1 MEVHV
6 SVSGRTDLAAQIY
19 RQLHAAILDGRLRP
33 GERMPPSRELASRIR
48 VSRNTVAAA
57 YERLTAEGFLE
68 GRVGAGTYVC
78 GAHVAK
84 ATRARRAPVGSIEPR
99 ALWRD
104 LDLSVRDPPLGC
116 EFDFRVGVP
125 DPGLFPLDAW
135 RRLVAA
141 ELRRDAFRAA
151 SYGEPSGHPGLR
163 AAVARHLGTS
173 RSVRVGAD
181 DVVVTHGAQQALD
194 VIGRVLVDVGT
205 CVAVERPG
213 YAMARELF
221 RTLGARVVGVPVD
234 SEGLD
239 VSALPA
245 QARLVYTTPSHQFP
259 LGTPMSL
266 ARRTALL
273 AWAEHHRAAI
283 IEDDYDSEFRY
294 GDRPLEPL
302 QSLDR
307 SGRVIYVGSFSKT
320 LSPMLRLGFL
330 VAPAS
335 LRNAVRRAKQVTDW
349 HTEVPSQAALARFID
364 DGLLA
369 RHIRRASRVY
379 AERHALISTVLRR
392 DFAPWFDVVP
402 SSAGLHLCVLLRD
415 GVTVDLD
422 RARELSVGVADLSGY
437 GGGPGLVLGFG
448 MIPAERI
455 PEGLRR
461 LGLCVGGAR
470 VDIGG

>member
-1 MEVHV
+1 LVGPIDVHV

-19 RQLHAAILDGRLRP
+19 RQLLAAILDGRLRP
-33 GERMPPSRELASRIR
+33 GERMPPSRELATRIE

-84 ATRARRAPVGSIEPR
+84 PTRAPVGSVQPR
-99 ALWRD
+99 ALWRTLPD
-104 LDLSVRDPPLGC
+104 GPDFSGSSVPVAD
-116 EFDFRVGVP
+116 FDFRVGVP
-125 DPGLFPLDAW
+125 DAGLFPLDAW

-141 ELRRDAFRAA
+141 ELRREAFRTA

-163 AAVARHLGTS
+163 AAVARHVGAS
-173 RSVRVGAD
+173 RSVRAGAD

-205 CVAVERPG
+205 CVAVEQPG
-213 YAMARELF
+213 YAMASELF
-221 RTLGARVVGVPVD
+221 RTLGAKVVKVPVD
-234 SEGLD
+234 SEGLV

-259 LGTPMSL
+259 LGAPMSL

-273 AWAEHHRAAI
+273 DWAERHRAAI

-294 GDRPLEPL
+294 ADRPLEPL

-307 SGRVIYVGSFSKT
+307 CGRVIYVGSFSKT

-335 LRNAVRRAKQVTDW
+335 LRDAVRRAKQVTDW
-349 HTEVPSQAALARFID
+349 HTDVPSQAALARFID
-364 DGLLA
+364 DGLLG
-369 RHIRRASRVY
+369 RHIRRATRVY
-379 AERHALISTVLRR
+379 AGRHALLTALLRR
-392 DFAPWFDVVP
+392 DFARWFTLVP

-422 RARELSVGVADLSGY
+422 RARELSLGVADLRGY
-437 GGGPGLVLGFG
+437 DGPPGLVLGFG
-448 MIPAERI
+448 AIPSERI

-461 LGLCVGGAR
+461 LSMCVGR
-470 VDIGG
+470 